1 MKWIS
6 RKHLI
11 YPNKEQKKII
21 DNLLSQLSQNNTYE
35 FQNNNN
41 IFFLD
46 EYHEYIRVPIIGD
59 IRISDSYTKIT
70 PNIFRIKLFKEE
82 CLDSSGREEIITD
95 NKYYFIIDY
104 IINKDD
110 EILITILTNIHRKK
124 KEEITLQDIDKIYNQ
139 NINNL
144 ESEIDKIKK
153 KMDRLSTHTPYYWK
167 MQKQLSKKEMK
178 LMNAKMNKYE
188 DMLQIEKNNKI
199 QQNNLLSLIP
209 NNSSSISTVPI
220 IENTQ
225 NNNKIEIVFIDH
237 ERKYRNI

>member
-59 IRISDSYTKIT
+59 IRISDSYTRIT

-82 CLDSSGREEIITD
+82 CLNGSGREKIITD

-144 ESEIDKIKK
+144 ESGIDKIKR

-220 IENTQ
+220 IENIQ

-237 ERKYRNI
+237 ERKYKNI